1 MGTGQLD
8 TLKTSIKI
16 ITFSNAWSVSRP
28 ILTLG
33 LCVHSYVFHWH
44 CQGLFKPYHALYN
57 NLTVSIDTLSVSTS
71 ALMVSTRPPTTSTS
85 AISRPLHTLIAFTT
99 HSQHQALPWPLLALS
114 WPLLHSYYLYRQ
126 SSTISIN
133 VVTVSLQ
140 IPEKLA
146 IAWENSQLNRMS
158 GGEGRE
164 QPLTHCLAAVPYLS
178 LRSCGWAKSSHKWP
192 IPIWKIMD
200 HKWKQ

>member
-1 MGTGQLD
+1 MGTRQLG
-8 TLKTSIKI
+8 TLKTSIRI
-16 ITFSNAWSVSRP
+16 ITSSNAWSLSRP

-33 LCVHSYVFHWH
+33 LCVHSYVINWH

-146 IAWENSQLNRMS
+146 IKW
-158 GGEGRE
+158 
-164 QPLTHCLAAVPYLS
+164 HCTAIWLLYILS
-178 LRSCGWAKSSHKWP
+178 LRKIEKLACTVPKTY
-192 IPIWKIMD
+192 IPRNETA
-200 HKWKQ
+200 QPQS